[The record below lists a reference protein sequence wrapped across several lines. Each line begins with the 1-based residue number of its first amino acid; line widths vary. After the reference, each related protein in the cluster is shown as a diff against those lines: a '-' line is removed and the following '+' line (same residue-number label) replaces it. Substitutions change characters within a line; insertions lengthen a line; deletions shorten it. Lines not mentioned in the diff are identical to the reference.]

1 MTRMQG
7 LQMIGTQ
14 RCGSNLLRLM
24 LNQHSQIF
32 APHPPHIL
40 QLFSELISGYGNLSN
55 PNSFSLLAEDI
66 VNYIKINPVP
76 WEFIPDI
83 NSIINSAKNHSLIE
97 LVEQVYALSAKN
109 SGKDVWCCKS
119 LQNVNY
125 WEELQNTIKGLK
137 FLHLYRDGRDSAVSF
152 KKAPVGEKH
161 IYFIAKQWASDQR
174 KANICRLNTN
184 NTTFYSLSYESLM
197 IDPEKELTGI
207 CNFLDKKFENT
218 MLEYFN
224 SNDAVKTAYAG
235 KMWENVKKPLIKTNT
250 HKFVSGLSE
259 NEILIFESVAGNTL
273 KELGYTLYFPENK
286 QIVFTEEEINEF
298 SLENEQNK
306 AASLNTLNPLEKEK
320 RVAQKNY
327 LEYIKTRNQ
336 GKQLI

>member
-40 QLFSELISGYGNLSN
+40 QLFSDLISGYGNLSN

-76 WEFIPDI
+76 WEFIPDS
-83 NSIINSAKNHSLIE
+83 NSIINSVENQSLIE
-97 LVEQVYALSAKN
+97 LVEQVYTLSARHLV
-109 SGKDVWCCKS
+109 KDVWCCKS
-119 LQNVNY
+119 LQNVGY
-125 WEELQNTIKGLK
+125 WQELQNTIKDIK

-161 IYFIAKQWASDQR
+161 IYFIAKQWVSDQI
-174 KANICRLNTN
+174 KANNCKLNTN
-184 NTTFYSLSYESLM
+184 NTSFLALSYESLM
-197 IDPEKELTGI
+197 KDPEKELSGI
-207 CNFLDKKFENT
+207 CNFLDKKFENS

-224 SNDAVKTAYAG
+224 SNDAFKTANAG
-235 KMWENVKKPLIKTNT
+235 KMWENVKQPLIKTNT
-250 HKFVSGLSE
+250 HKFISGLSE

-286 QIVFTEEEINEF
+286 QIVFTEQEIKEF
-298 SLENEQNK
+298 GLENEQRK
-306 AASLNTLNPLEKEK
+306 TASLNTLNPIEKEK
-320 RVAQKNY
+320 RTAQKNY
-327 LEYIKTRNQ
+327 LEYIKTRNL
-336 GKQLI
+336 GK